1 MQKDITTMYNRL
13 ASAEMQLQKL
23 KGKWLQAI
31 ETDVY
36 YAYEVEVKLDTLK
49 DKIIDCFATYFNIT
63 ISDDYELIWN

>member
-31 ETDVY
+31 ETAVY
-36 YAYEVEVKLDTLK
+36 YA
-49 DKIIDCFATYFNIT
+49 
-63 ISDDYELIWN
+63 